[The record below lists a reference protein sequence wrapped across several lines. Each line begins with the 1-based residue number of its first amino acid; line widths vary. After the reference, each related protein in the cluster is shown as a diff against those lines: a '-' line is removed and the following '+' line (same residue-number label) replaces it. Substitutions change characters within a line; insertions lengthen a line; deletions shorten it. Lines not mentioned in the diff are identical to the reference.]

1 MPCLVRFRRRLQHI
15 IEMFLNNIVMF
26 YLVRFTI
33 IFKDPR
39 TTTRIIFSLVERLL
53 DSEQESYHKCEGRSF
68 ASKFFASTILVVTE
82 GINTLEF
89 LVDTIITC
97 KKKIKCLYQKVI
109 KTVK

>member
-1 MPCLVRFRRRLQHI
+1 MPCLVLFRSRLQHI
-15 IEMFLNNIVMF
+15 IEIFLNKRVMF
-26 YLVRFTI
+26 YLMRRTI

-39 TTTRIIFSLVERLL
+39 TTTRSIFSLIERLL
-53 DSEQESYHKCEGRSF
+53 DSDQELHHRSKGRSF
-68 ASKFFASTILVVTE
+68 ASQFFEPTFLVVTE

-97 KKKIKCLYQKVI
+97 KKKIKCLYQKGI